1 LEKIGIPKH
10 LPAIQRRVMA
20 KILRQRAGV
29 QGANEREAGD
39 GRRKEQLHFHNG
51 SLKQYGT
58 VWRPVRS
65 LKTKKPSDS
74 GNQRMK
80 ASTAA
85 GKQFQR
91 AGLIL
96 LFDGEAAPRK
106 RDPTSM

>member
-1 LEKIGIPKH
+1 LETSAEPE
-10 LPAIQRRVMA
+10 
-20 KILRQRAGV
+20 
-29 QGANEREAGD
+29 N
-39 GRRKEQLHFHNG
+39 
-51 SLKQYGT
+51 
-58 VWRPVRS
+58 
-65 LKTKKPSDS
+65 KKPSDS